1 MKSGSEGFLIFL
13 LGLEAW
19 KVGRLESW
27 MDVRLAV

>member
-13 LGLEAW
+13 SGLEVW